1 MADRL
6 IDRSAVGRRPTAMLD
21 IAEALDA
28 RGNCGTPL
36 AMLIELTGFDR
47 EKVKRVTRDMA
58 RRDRLRGLLIDAI
71 ELTETGRK
79 WLEEVRFG

>member
-6 IDRSAVGRRPTAMLD
+6 IDRSAVGRRPTAMLT
-21 IAEALDA
+21 IAKALES
-28 RGNCGTPL
+28 RGNCATPL
-36 AMLIELTGFDR
+36 ATLIAMTGFDR

-58 RRDRLRGLLIDAI
+58 NRERIRGLLVDSI

>member
-6 IDRSAVGRRPTAMLD
+6 IDRSAVGRRPTAMLA
-21 IAEALDA
+21 IAEALES
-28 RGNCGTPL
+28 RGDCTTPL
-36 AMLIELTGFDR
+36 AMLCELTGFDR

-58 RRDRLRGLLIDAI
+58 NRERLRGLLVDSI

-79 WLEEVRFG
+79 WLEEVRNG

>member
-6 IDRSAVGRRPTAMLD
+6 IDRSAVGRKPTAMLD
-21 IAEALDA
+21 IARALEA

-47 EKVKRVTRDMA
+47 QKVLRVLRDMA
-58 RRDRLRGLLIDAI
+58 NRDRLRGLSVGWI
-71 ELTETGRK
+71 ELTETGRQ
-79 WLEEVRFG
+79 WLEEVRNG